1 MYFNVCN
8 HIIVFVTASQV
19 VLNENQCLED
29 GQLIA
34 EDLRKKLE
42 VCESDLITGAY
53 MDLIL
58 QKKQEH

>member
-1 MYFNVCN
+1 M
-8 HIIVFVTASQV
+8 FVTASQV